1 MPNADHCL
9 HSCWGLVREAD
20 DSARQPRSVE
30 KLKARLA
37 KAGLP
42 CESDVLVSARL
53 PDLYGMSEE
62 KRSGTEKAQSIRLL
76 VNGSSW
82 GVSEF
87 MEETTGPLVGRGGG
101 GDAGGDVG
109 GDGIVRT
116 LCDLSRSALL
126 LHFKRRVCGD
136 IDEEGGSLM
145 SRSDQALHPAAPL
158 EARVAHATTQREVL
172 NRCVQPPASPT
183 AATICAR
190 AHRPPPA
197 LLLHHHHHPVF
208 LTSGLYL
215 RCASQAG

>member
-1 MPNADHCL
+1 
-9 HSCWGLVREAD
+9 
-20 DSARQPRSVE
+20 
-30 KLKARLA
+30 
-37 KAGLP
+37 
-42 CESDVLVSARL
+42 
-53 PDLYGMSEE
+53 MSEN

-76 VNGSSW
+76 VNGSSR

-215 RCASQAG
+215 RCASQAGRRDGGRPRKKGGRQGRGPVRSPLALGSTARAPLCAATGSLQGASRIA